1 MILTKKKLLIFGI
14 CLMSLNGLNAQEVI
28 KYNGKSITIQG
39 PKCFSMEINGT
50 TLEYHQK
57 IVDTDLYSTVVRK
70 RSDGVVREV
79 TVRKVSVKVI
89 TDTGFRIDYLN
100 TYGEVYSCTILTDI
114 DKVIS
119 TVYEGSKIGN
129 NRETNLT
136 IYFSDKQQ
144 LTDFIAEI
152 KKKRGF

>member
-1 MILTKKKLLIFGI
+1 MLFFGLLFLG
-14 CLMSLNGLNAQEVI
+14 LNHLNAQEVI

-57 IVDTDLYSTVVRK
+57 IVDTDLYATVLTK
-70 RSDGVVREV
+70 RGDGTIREL

-89 TDTGFRIDYLN
+89 TDNVFKIEHLDK
-100 TYGEVYSCTILTDI
+100 YGEMYSCNVLTDL
-114 DKVIS
+114 DKVNAS
-119 TVYEGSKIGN
+119 VYEKAGSKIFQ
-129 NRETNLT
+129 ETNVMV
-136 IYFSDKQQ
+136 YFADKKQ